1 MITDLSI
8 ADMDC
13 PLFLC
18 DPNGY
23 RFVQQGKRR
32 EDGW

>member
-23 RFVQQGKRR
+23 RFVQGKRR